1 MPITTAITSNA
12 TLGLAT
18 ASRAL
23 VFGVGT
29 HQQVSPAPSAGKSK
43 SRPSPTNL
51 ERSASGMR
59 KIVSRETGNLRDR
72 VRQDIADMLQEAG
85 KPIQEQQGVMA
96 AIATVS
102 RWLGWSASKCRRHW
116 YGEIQTVAAHDYLH
130 AQQVLQ
136 EKRRRLEKAREDLD
150 AALAEFHSICNDSD

>member
-1 MPITTAITSNA
+1 MPITTTITHDMAVCLPAGSHA
-12 TLGLAT
+12 RV
-18 ASRAL
+18 S
-23 VFGVGT
+23 GVGT
-29 HQQVSPAPSAGKSK
+29 HQSAPTPVAATSAAPSS
-43 SRPSPTNL
+43 TNVK
-51 ERSASGMR
+51 RGTSGMR

-72 VRQDIADMLQEAG
+72 VRQDVADMLQEAG
-85 KPIQEQQGVMA
+85 RPIQEQHGVMV

-136 EKRRRLEKAREDLD
+136 EKRRRLEKARKDLD
-150 AALAEFHSICNDSD
+150 AALAEFHSICNESD